1 MSNILLVTSKLRVTV
16 RLSSVKS
23 KSLVLRKDA
32 LIFFHI
38 QVSLLLNV
46 LIQNMNAEVVY
57 VFWIKSFKQLKFDI
71 YGF

>member
-1 MSNILLVTSKLRVTV
+1 MSNILLVPSKLRVTV

-57 VFWIKSFKQLKFDI
+57 VF
-71 YGF
+71 